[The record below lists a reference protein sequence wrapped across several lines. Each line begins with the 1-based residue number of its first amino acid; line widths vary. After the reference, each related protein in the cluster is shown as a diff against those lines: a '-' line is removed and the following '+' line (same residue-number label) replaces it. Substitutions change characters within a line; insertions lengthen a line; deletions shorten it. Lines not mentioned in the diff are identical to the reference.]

1 MSETSGSK
9 TGLALSGGGYR
20 AMLFHAGA
28 LLRLNELAWLK
39 RIDRISSVSGG
50 SIAAARL
57 GAYWG
62 HLKWQDGIA
71 TNFRDVVVSPLE
83 RLAGQRLPL
92 DLVASVIGVLPFI
105 GPAHV
110 TSMAYRAFVTG
121 GKQLKDLP
129 ERGTGPEFYINA
141 SHFASATNW
150 RFTRE
155 FMGTYRLGRIFKPK
169 VSLAR
174 AVA

>member
-1 MSETSGSK
+1 MSDATPLLNR

-28 LLRLNELAWLK
+28 LLRLNELGWLR

-57 GAYWG
+57 AAHWG
-62 HLKWQDGIA
+62 DLKWQDTVA
-71 TNFRDVVVSPLE
+71 TNFRDVVVTPLE
-83 RLAGQRLPL
+83 RLARQRVPL
-92 DLVASVIGVLPFI
+92 DLLASVIGVLPFV

-129 ERGTGPEFYINA
+129 KRDAGPEFYFN
-141 SHFASATNW
+141 
-150 RFTRE
+150 
-155 FMGTYRLGRIFKPK
+155 
-169 VSLAR
+169 
-174 AVA
+174 